1 MVAVPDEMLMAY
13 ADGELTPEE
22 SHALENLLGQ
32 DSALRARLE
41 PFVETRT
48 RLASVFEASLHEPVP
63 DRLIAAI
70 ARAQPASK
78 SRPATKPRPKP
89 ASASVGFRQLLD
101 AATAALFPHGLSQAA
116 LASVA
121 LLLGAGTVAGY
132 FAGRSSAPSTA
143 LLETADA
150 NHGLI
155 ATGALAQALETIPS
169 GTAINEQAHGAS
181 IVPVLSFPS
190 HDNGV
195 CREYRVTHKTAD
207 VAASE
212 PDFAG
217 VACRTVDGQW
227 RVALHTQTPKPQAA
241 VAGEP
246 GYQTATAQNVPAIDA
261 LVDTLIA
268 GDALGK
274 ADEAA
279 LMKNGW
285 QAHSPAPRQ

>member
-32 DSALRARLE
+32 DPALRARLE

-70 ARAQPASK
+70 AR
-78 SRPATKPRPKP
+78 SRPATKARPKP

-101 AATAALFPHGLSQAA
+101 AATAALFPHGLSHAA

-121 LLLGAGTVAGY
+121 LLLCAGTVAGY
-132 FAGRSSAPSTA
+132 FAGRSSAPSAA

-195 CREYRVTHKTAD
+195 CREYRVTHKSAD
-207 VAASE
+207 PAASGT
-212 PDFAG
+212 DFAG
-217 VACRTVDGQW
+217 VACRTDDGQW

-241 VAGEP
+241 VAAEP

-261 LVDTLIA
+261 LVDTLIS

-279 LMKNGW
+279 LMKSGW

>member
-78 SRPATKPRPKP
+78 PRPVTKARTNP
-89 ASASVGFRQLLD
+89 ASAAVGFRQFLD
-101 AATAALFPHGLSQAA
+101 AAAAALFPQGLSHAA

-121 LLLGAGTVAGY
+121 LLLCAGTVAGY
-132 FAGRSSAPSTA
+132 VAGRSSAPSTA

-150 NHGLI
+150 NLGLV
-155 ATGALAQALETIPS
+155 ATGALAQVLEKSPS
-169 GTAINEQAHGAS
+169 GTALNEQAHGAS
-181 IVPVLSFPS
+181 IVPVLSFRS
-190 HDNGV
+190 HGNGV
-195 CREYRVTHKTAD
+195 CREYRVTQKAAGL
-207 VAASE
+207 AASD

-217 VACRTVDGQW
+217 VACRSDDGQW
-227 RVALHTQTPKPQAA
+227 RVALHTETPKQQA
-241 VAGEP
+241 AGEP

-261 LVDTLIA
+261 LVDSLIS
-268 GDALGK
+268 GDALGI

-279 LMKNGW
+279 LMKGGW
-285 QAHSPAPRQ
+285 QAHSPTPRH